1 MNGEQLTF
9 EVQFSKL
16 SDLRVSQNTKF
27 TWDFTQ
33 APSPLE
39 SSLPPDK
46 EISLDSGSVT
56 PPLKSPSL
64 PGSSIGSM
72 TPISSVGSMTPMNS
86 VSSMGAMAPMSSVG
100 SLGSLGSPRLFE
112 RSNHRSIDYSRE
124 RLRMI
129 TDLLSL

>member
-39 SSLPPDK
+39 SSLLPDK
-46 EISLDSGSVT
+46 EISLDSESVT

-64 PGSSIGSM
+64 PSSSIGSM